1 MPNLINDAKQNEK
14 QLDRDFFDKDLIY
27 QCSNFDVGD
36 GGGVET
42 YLASLF
48 EHRPSD
54 VSDRVLKS
62 LKNIDQSQFKLLH
75 IHSPD
80 LLLELTG
87 ECPTVFSVH
96 NHSLYCPSG
105 TKYLA
110 GQKTICDR
118 NFSYLGCTWGKLVD
132 KCGSRK
138 PLRTLRELQNTHQ
151 LLDILKKIKITF
163 IANSEYVREELIKN
177 GVPPE
182 QTVTLHCGISVPQ
195 TPTTPLSLAVHQNH
209 RILFVGRIVP
219 DKGLEWLLKSLI
231 HTDPQIQ
238 LDIAGEGW
246 ERPRLE
252 KLATTL
258 GLNNRITWH
267 GWCNPDKVNKLY
279 QQCFAVIFPSVWPEP
294 AGLVTMEAYAR
305 YRPVIG
311 SAVGGIPEHLRD
323 GETGILVPGNNIKKL
338 VDAIHDLYKDHQK
351 SRDMGEQGHAL
362 LMKEFTMDA
371 HVNNLQTIY
380 AKTIAEF
387 PSRAKNLY
395 RYSIPQPK

>member
-1 MPNLINDAKQNEK
+1 MLNSINDTKQNEK
-14 QLDRDFFDKDLIY
+14 QLPRGIFEKNLIY
-27 QCSNFDVGD
+27 QCSNFEIG
-36 GGGVET
+36 GSGGVET

-48 EHRPSD
+48 EHRPPD
-54 VSDRVLKS
+54 ISDRVIKS

-87 ECPTVFSVH
+87 ECPTIFSVH

-110 GQKTICDR
+110 EPRTICDR

-151 LLDILKKIKITF
+151 LLDVLKKIKITF
-163 IANSEYVREELIKN
+163 VANSEYVRQQLIQN

-195 TPTTPLSLAVHQNH
+195 TATAPLSLEVHQNH
-209 RILFVGRIVP
+209 RILFAGRIVS
-219 DKGLEWLLKSLI
+219 DKGLEWLLKTLI

-252 KLATTL
+252 KLANTL
-258 GLNNRITWH
+258 GLSNRITWH
-267 GWCNPDKVNKLY
+267 GWCDPEKINKLY

-294 AGLVTMEAYAR
+294 AGLVTLEAYAR

-311 SAVGGIPEHLRD
+311 STVGGIPEHLQD

-338 VDAIHDLYKDHQK
+338 VDAIHDLYRDYQK
-351 SRDMGEQGHAL
+351 SRYMGEQGHAL
-362 LMKEFTMDA
+362 LMKQFTMAA
-371 HVNNLQTIY
+371 HVNNLRTIY

-387 PSRAKNLY
+387 PSKAEELY
-395 RYSIPQPK
+395 I

>member
-1 MPNLINDAKQNEK
+1 MPNSINYTKRNEE
-14 QLDRDFFDKDLIY
+14 QLHRGIFEENLIY
-27 QCSNFDVGD
+27 QCSNFNVG
-36 GGGVET
+36 GSGGVET

-48 EHRPSD
+48 EHRPPD
-54 VSDRVLKS
+54 ISDRVLKS
-62 LKNIDQSQFKLLH
+62 LNNVDQSQFKLLH

-138 PLRTLRELQNTHQ
+138 PLRTLKELQTTHQ
-151 LLDILKKIKITF
+151 FLDVLKKIKITF
-163 IANSEYVREELIKN
+163 IANSEYVRQELMKN

-182 QTVTLHCGISVPQ
+182 QTVTLHCGISIPK
-195 TPTTPLSLAVHQNH
+195 TATAPLSLEVHQNH
-209 RILFVGRIVP
+209 RILFAGRIVS
-219 DKGLEWLLKSLI
+219 DKGLEWLLKTLI
-231 HTDPQIQ
+231 HIDPKIQ

-252 KLATTL
+252 KLANTL
-258 GLNNRITWH
+258 GLNKRITWH
-267 GWCNPDKVNKLY
+267 GWCDADKLNKLY

-294 AGLVTMEAYAR
+294 AGLITLESYAR
-305 YRPVIG
+305 YRPVIA

-323 GETGILVPGNNIKKL
+323 GETGILVPANDIQKL
-338 VDAIHDLYKDHQK
+338 ADAIHELYIDYPK
-351 SRDMGEQGHAL
+351 SRYMGEQGHAL
-362 LMKEFTMDA
+362 LMKEFTMAA
-371 HVNNLQTIY
+371 HVNNLRTIY

-387 PSRAKNLY
+387 PDKAKKI
-395 RYSIPQPK
+395 YSISQAK

>member
-1 MPNLINDAKQNEK
+1 MYQEIIDPN
-14 QLDRDFFDKDLIY
+14 LIY
-27 QCSNFDVGD
+27 QCSNFEVGG

-48 EHRPSD
+48 EHRPPD
-54 VSDRVLKS
+54 VSDRVITS
-62 LKNIDQSQFKLLH
+62 LKNVDQSQFKLLH

-87 ECPTVFSVH
+87 ECPTILSLH

-110 GQKTICDR
+110 DSRTICDR
-118 NFSYLGCTWGKLVD
+118 NFSYLGCTWGKLID
-132 KCGSRK
+132 KCGSRR
-138 PLRTLRELQNTHQ
+138 PLRTIRELQTTHQ
-151 LLDILKKIKITF
+151 FLDVLKKIKITF
-163 IANSEYVREELIKN
+163 IANSEYVRQELIKN
-177 GVPPE
+177 GVPSE

-195 TPTTPLSLAVHQNH
+195 TATSPLSLEVHQNH
-209 RILFVGRIVP
+209 RILFAGRIVS
-219 DKGLEWLLKSLI
+219 DKGLEWLLKTLI

-252 KLATTL
+252 KLANTL
-258 GLNNRITWH
+258 GLSKRITWH
-267 GWCNPDKVNKLY
+267 GWCEPDQINELY

-294 AGLVTMEAYAR
+294 AGLVTLEAYAR

-311 SAVGGIPEHLRD
+311 SSVGGIPEHLQD
-323 GETGILVPGNNIKKL
+323 GETGILVPGNDIQKL
-338 VDAIHDLYKDHQK
+338 ADAINELYRDYQK
-351 SRDMGEQGHAL
+351 SRYMGEQGHAL
-362 LMKEFTMDA
+362 LMKEFTMAA
-371 HVNNLQTIY
+371 HVNNLRTIY

-387 PSRAKNLY
+387 PSKAKKI
-395 RYSIPQPK
+395 YSIPQAK

>member
-1 MPNLINDAKQNEK
+1 MPNSINNTKQNEE
-14 QLDRDFFDKDLIY
+14 QLHRGIFEENLIY
-27 QCSNFDVGD
+27 QCSNFNVG
-36 GGGVET
+36 GSGGVET

-48 EHRPSD
+48 EHRPPD
-54 VSDRVLKS
+54 ISDRVIKS

-80 LLLELTG
+80 LLLQLTG
-87 ECPTVFSVH
+87 ECPTIFSVH

-110 GQKTICDR
+110 GQQTICDR
-118 NFSYLGCTWGKLVD
+118 NFSYLGCSWGKLVD

-138 PLRTLRELQNTHQ
+138 PLRTLRELQTTHQ
-151 LLDILKKIKITF
+151 FLDVLKKIKITF
-163 IANSEYVREELIKN
+163 IANSEYVRQELIKN

-182 QTVTLHCGISVPQ
+182 QTVTLHCGISIPQ
-195 TPTTPLSLAVHQNH
+195 TATAPLSLEIHQNH
-209 RILFVGRIVP
+209 RILFAGRIVS
-219 DKGLEWLLKSLI
+219 DKGLEWLLKTLI
-231 HTDPQIQ
+231 HTNPHIQ

-252 KLATTL
+252 KLASTL

-267 GWCNPDKVNKLY
+267 GWCDTDKLNKLY

-294 AGLVTMEAYAR
+294 AGLITLEAYAR
-305 YRPVIG
+305 YRPVIA

-323 GETGILVPGNNIKKL
+323 GETGILVPANDIQKL
-338 VDAIHDLYKDHQK
+338 AGAINELYIDHPK
-351 SRDMGEQGHAL
+351 SRYMGEQGHAL
-362 LMKEFTMDA
+362 LLKEFTMAA
-371 HVNNLQTIY
+371 HVNNLRTIY

-387 PSRAKNLY
+387 PYKAKKL
-395 RYSIPQPK
+395 YSISQAK

>member
-1 MPNLINDAKQNEK
+1 MPNSINDIKQSEK
-14 QLDRDFFDKDLIY
+14 QLDRVFWEKNLIY
-27 QCSNFDVGD
+27 QCSNFEVG
-36 GGGVET
+36 GSGGVET

-48 EHRPSD
+48 EHRPD
-54 VSDRVLKS
+54 NVSDRVIKS
-62 LKNIDQSQFKLLH
+62 LKNVDQSQFRLLH

-80 LLLELTG
+80 LLLQLTG
-87 ECPTVFSVH
+87 ECPTIFSVH

-110 GQKTICDR
+110 GQQTTCDR

-132 KCGSRK
+132 KCGSRR
-138 PLRTLRELQNTHQ
+138 PLRTFRELQTTHQ
-151 LLDILKKIKITF
+151 FLDVLKTRKITF

-182 QTVTLHCGISVPQ
+182 QTVTLHCGISLPK
-195 TPTTPLSLAVHQNH
+195 TATTPLSLGVHQNQ
-209 RILFVGRIVP
+209 RILFVGRIVS
-219 DKGLEWLLKSLI
+219 DKGLEWLLKTLI

-246 ERPRLE
+246 ERSRLE
-252 KLATTL
+252 ELANTL
-258 GLNNRITWH
+258 GLRNRITWH
-267 GWCNPDKVNKLY
+267 GWCDRDTINKLY

-294 AGLVTMEAYAR
+294 AGLVTLEAYAR

-338 VDAIHDLYKDHQK
+338 ADAINHLSTDYQT
-351 SRDMGEQGHAL
+351 SRHMGEQGHAL
-362 LMKEFTMDA
+362 LMKQFTMNY
-371 HVNNLQTIY
+371 HVKNLQTIY

-387 PSRAKNLY
+387 DY
-395 RYSIPQPK
+395 

>member
-1 MPNLINDAKQNEK
+1 MYQKIVDQN
-14 QLDRDFFDKDLIY
+14 LIY
-27 QCSNFDVGD
+27 QCSNFNVG
-36 GGGVET
+36 GSGGVET

-48 EHRPSD
+48 EHRPPD

-80 LLLELTG
+80 LLLQLTG
-87 ECPTVFSVH
+87 ECPTIFSVH

-110 GQKTICDR
+110 EQQTVCDR

-138 PLRTLRELQNTHQ
+138 PLRTFKELQTTHQ
-151 LLDILKKIKITF
+151 FLDVLKKIKINF
-163 IANSEYVREELIKN
+163 IANSEYVRQELIKN

-182 QTVTLHCGISVPQ
+182 QTVTLHCGISIPQ
-195 TPTTPLSLAVHQNH
+195 TATAPLSLEVHQNH
-209 RILFVGRIVP
+209 RILFAGRIVS
-219 DKGLEWLLKSLI
+219 DKGLEWLLKTLI
-231 HTDPQIQ
+231 HTDPKIQ

-252 KLATTL
+252 KLANTL
-258 GLNNRITWH
+258 GLNKRITWH
-267 GWCNPDKVNKLY
+267 GWCDADKLNKLY

-294 AGLVTMEAYAR
+294 AGLITLESYAR
-305 YRPVIG
+305 YRPVIA
-311 SAVGGIPEHLRD
+311 SAVGGIPEHLQD
-323 GETGILVPGNNIKKL
+323 GETGILVPANNIQKL
-338 VDAIHDLYKDHQK
+338 ADAINELYIDHEK
-351 SRDMGEQGHAL
+351 SRYMGEQGHAL
-362 LMKEFTMDA
+362 LMKEFTMAA
-371 HVNNLQTIY
+371 HVNNLRTIY

-387 PSRAKNLY
+387 PDKAKKI
-395 RYSIPQPK
+395 YSISQAK